1 MPARCALRSP
11 SGDSRPARGPLHTIA
26 LVEVLAVG
34 YGRSPNSMRAS
45 GTVIG
50 DRLRYVGHETASV
63 GGVRTLLVRQVD
75 ARSGLSAITSVTHTV
90 GQRAYR
96 FATTLTNGRGAAAD
110 PAGHL
115 RGGHG
120 LTGFLGERSELDLWS
135 PSDEWCGESR

>member
-1 MPARCALRSP
+1 MRLALTQRRFTP
-11 SGDSRPARGPLHTIA
+11 DSGRPLQTIA

-96 FATTLTNGRGAAAD
+96 FATTLTNGGEGRLQIQQVTSAAV
-110 PAGHL
+110 
-115 RGGHG
+115 
-120 LTGFLGERSELDLWS
+120 TG
-135 PSDEWCGESR
+135 